1 MRALAE
7 QKPLVVAIDDVQ
19 WLDPASASALA
30 YAGRRLRAERVG
42 VLASRRGGL
51 ESTLLDELRRS
62 LPRERFTHTDVGPL
76 AAGALHRVVQDQ
88 LGVVL
93 PRPLLVEVHE
103 AAGGNPFY
111 ALEIVRML
119 RRSGVSVEAGQ
130 PLPVP
135 ESLHELV
142 HGRLLALSPESRDY
156 LLAAAALSQPT
167 VSIVEAATGVRRGD
181 GLAPA
186 LEAHVVE
193 LDGDRIRFTHPLL
206 AAGAYELADP
216 RRRSEI
222 HARLAELVE
231 NPETRAWQLAASVDE
246 PDDVVAAALEDAALR
261 ARARGAPRPAG
272 LLLERSA
279 ALTPATDELARKRRA
294 LAAAAA
300 HHEAGDTD
308 RARALLE
315 PALEQ
320 APPGPERAAA
330 LVALA
335 RVRSYDDEL
344 RGALALFEQAVAEAE
359 PASLVEGI
367 AQEGL
372 AGMLFRLRE
381 DLARSVEAS
390 ARAAEIG
397 RAHDSV
403 ELVAEALGTKAT
415 SEAALGRPDAAE
427 TSQQAMALQSS
438 CAHRPILRQPRFAVA
453 VVQFWHDDLVGTHR
467 SYTDMA
473 AHATELGDESS
484 MPYIRVML
492 GQIDCAFGRFDNAMR
507 EADEGQVLAEQ
518 AGQRTLLGYVLA
530 IRAVAEAHLGR
541 VDDATAS
548 ATRALELARETS
560 GAPAWIFASWAL
572 GHLALSRGDPVGAL
586 RTLEPLLEHHRRE
599 AIVEPGA
606 VPFMADCIEAL
617 VEAGRVDDAREAL
630 DGFQTTAERLERGR
644 GMAAARRCRGLL
656 VAAANDL
663 LAALAELQA
672 AVSLSRRQ
680 GHAVR
685 ARTLVARTR
694 RGAAT
699 REAPARVARDARGGA
714 RYLRADRRRALGR
727 TGSGRVAP
735 DQRSRSN
742 SGSPYA
748 RRGACRGS
756 RCRRKDEPRG
766 RGSSLLVG
774 AHGRG
779 APLACLREARCP
791 FAD

>member
-1 MRALAE
+1 M
-7 QKPLVVAIDDVQ
+7 
-19 WLDPASASALA
+19 
-30 YAGRRLRAERVG
+30 
-42 VLASRRGGL
+42 
-51 ESTLLDELRRS
+51 
-62 LPRERFTHTDVGPL
+62 
-76 AAGALHRVVQDQ
+76 
-88 LGVVL
+88 
-93 PRPLLVEVHE
+93 
-103 AAGGNPFY
+103 
-111 ALEIVRML
+111 
-119 RRSGVSVEAGQ
+119 
-130 PLPVP
+130 P

-142 HGRLLALSPESRDY
+142 HGRLLALSPECRDY

-167 VSIVEAATGVRRGD
+167 MSIVEAATGVRRGD

-231 NPETRAWQLAASVDE
+231 NPETRGWQLAASVDE
-246 PDDVVAAALEDAALR
+246 PDDAVAAALEDAALS
-261 ARARGAPRPAG
+261 ARTRGAPRPAG

-320 APPGPERAAA
+320 APSGPERAAA

-381 DLARSVEAS
+381 GLARSVEAS

-438 CAHRPILRQPRFAVA
+438 CAHPADSSASLASVSRLSSSGMTILSAPIAPTPRWRRTRQ
-453 VVQFWHDDLVGTHR
+453 
-467 SYTDMA
+467 
-473 AHATELGDESS
+473 SS
-484 MPYIRVML
+484 
-492 GQIDCAFGRFDNAMR
+492 AMR
-507 EADEGQVLAEQ
+507 A
-518 AGQRTLLGYVLA
+518 
-530 IRAVAEAHLGR
+530 
-541 VDDATAS
+541 
-548 ATRALELARETS
+548 
-560 GAPAWIFASWAL
+560 
-572 GHLALSRGDPVGAL
+572 
-586 RTLEPLLEHHRRE
+586 
-599 AIVEPGA
+599 
-606 VPFMADCIEAL
+606 
-617 VEAGRVDDAREAL
+617 
-630 DGFQTTAERLERGR
+630 
-644 GMAAARRCRGLL
+644 RCRTS
-656 VAAANDL
+656 V
-663 LAALAELQA
+663 
-672 AVSLSRRQ
+672 
-680 GHAVR
+680 
-685 ARTLVARTR
+685 
-694 RGAAT
+694 
-699 REAPARVARDARGGA
+699 
-714 RYLRADRRRALGR
+714 
-727 TGSGRVAP
+727 
-735 DQRSRSN
+735 
-742 SGSPYA
+742 
-748 RRGACRGS
+748 
-756 RCRRKDEPRG
+756 
-766 RGSSLLVG
+766 
-774 AHGRG
+774 
-779 APLACLREARCP
+779 
-791 FAD
+791 